1 MAKKLYEMAVKAGS
15 YTNANGDTKN
25 RYVNI
30 GVVMQSDDGGAF
42 ALLEPHVN
50 LAGFNRGD
58 RDSVMVNLMVRLMQV
73 NLHLKTLTRWKMKYL
88 SRRLLCLVMK
98 QKQNLK
104 RLQVV

>member
-1 MAKKLYEMAVKAGS
+1 MAKKLYDMAVKSGS

-58 RDSVMVNLMVRLMQV
+58 RDSVMVSLFKPNSDGQASANKPAPKDLD
-73 NLHLKTLTRWKMKYL
+73 KIEDEIPF
-88 SRRLLCLVMK
+88 
-98 QKQNLK
+98 
-104 RLQVV
+104 

>member
-58 RDSVMVNLMVRLMQV
+58 RDSVMVSLFKPDGQANANKPAPKDLD
-73 NLHLKTLTRWKMKYL
+73 KMEDEIPF
-88 SRRLLCLVMK
+88 
-98 QKQNLK
+98 
-104 RLQVV
+104 